1 MSDIAVGNDT
11 GVITRKLSAKLKR
24 QRGLTLIEA
33 ATVLAILAFVVA
45 GIMVLYTN
53 ADQSRKT
60 TTTLSQLANV
70 QQGVRSLYGSQATY
84 ENLTSAALANSESL
98 PRSMISGTTIRHAFN
113 GSVNVLA
120 ADAGG
125 GSSSGFSVEFTNI
138 PKDPCV
144 KMASADLG
152 RGLYSVTAGGQTRS
166 QAGTPPPFDPA
177 TAITACSSSSN
188 SITWIFN

>member
-1 MSDIAVGNDT
+1 MKNLAVATKT
-11 GVITRKLSAKLKR
+11 GLISRLKAAKR

-60 TTTLSQLANV
+60 TTALSQLANL
-70 QQGVRSLYGSQATY
+70 QQAVRGLYGSQATFT
-84 ENLTSAALANSESL
+84 NLTTAAVAQSESV
-98 PRSMISGTTIRHAFN
+98 PQGMISGTTLRHAFN
-113 GSVNVLA
+113 GAVNIAA

-125 GSSSGFSVEFTNI
+125 GTASGFSIQYTNI

-144 KMASADLG
+144 KMVSADLG
-152 RGLYSVTAGGQTRS
+152 RGLYSVSVGGATRS
-166 QAGTPPPFDPA
+166 QADTPPPFDPS
-177 TAITACSSSSN
+177 TAISACSSSSN
-188 SITWIFN
+188 TISWIFN